1 MKRKI
6 KLRDMTKEQWD
17 SYKRN
22 VCMWLCTDCPIKAG
36 KCFVSTNE
44 YSWFNNKDMY
54 SDKFLDQELE
64 IETPDILEEAEKRY
78 LKEVIRP
85 FRNIIFNIKK
95 CSANFGIIR
104 GTENMIYYYI
114 QIEMKSRANI
124 LYYEYIKLP
133 YFRNSNMYKGMET
146 GKEYT
151 LEELDL

>member
-1 MKRKI
+1 MKRTI
-6 KLRDMTKEQWD
+6 KLRDITKEQWD
-17 SYKRN
+17 IFLHKCHMACNR
-22 VCMWLCTDCPIKAG
+22 CPFNQARCVKSEN
-36 KCFVSTNE
+36 KH
-44 YSWFNNKDMY
+44 SWFNNKDIY
-54 SDKFLDQELE
+54 SDKFLDQEVE
-64 IETPDILEEAEKRY
+64 IETPDILDEVEKKY
-78 LKEVIRP
+78 LRNIIKP

-95 CSANFGIIR
+95 CSANFGIIG

-133 YFRNSNMYKGMET
+133 YFRNSNMYKGMEI